1 MTEKARFAVIIGA
14 GTETETLFADNYDGV
29 TGDNHLVLF
38 CSEADLSGFHAK
50 LVRIPGLGS
59 RIREK
64 GVTKQKLWIP
74 TAHIAAMSEHGGE
87 DPPIGFGE
95 GKA

>member
-14 GTETETLFADNYDGV
+14 GTETEKLFADNYDGV
-29 TGDNHLVLF
+29 TEDNHLVLF

-50 LVRIPGLGS
+50 LVRIPGPRS
-59 RIREK
+59 RVREK

-74 TAHIAAMSEHGGE
+74 TAHIAAMSEYGGE
-87 DPPIGFGE
+87 NPPIGFG
-95 GKA
+95 GTKA

>member
-14 GTETETLFADNYDGV
+14 GTETEKLFADNYDGV
-29 TGDNHLVLF
+29 NGENGLVLF
-38 CSEADLSGFHAK
+38 CSEVDLSGFHAK
-50 LVRIPGLGS
+50 LVRIPGPGS

-74 TAHIAAMSEHGGE
+74 TAHIAAMCEYGGE
-87 DPPIGFGE
+87 GPPIGFGDGE
-95 GKA
+95 A